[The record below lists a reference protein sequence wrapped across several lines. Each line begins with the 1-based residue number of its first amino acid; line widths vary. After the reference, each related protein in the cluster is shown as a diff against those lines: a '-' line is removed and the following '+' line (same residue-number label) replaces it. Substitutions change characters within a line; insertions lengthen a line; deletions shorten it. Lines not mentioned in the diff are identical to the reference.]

1 MSKPPQSLDINFD
14 RPHLAPLEPAARILC
29 QLNGDDPDQQIAHPH
44 PLGLQVPFTIPL
56 WHNAAEALLHLT
68 QMLSALKMA
77 HAQTAQQPPAGA
89 H

>member
-1 MSKPPQSLDINFD
+1 MQQPTITFD

-29 QLNGDDPDQQIAHPH
+29 RMNGDDPDQQLKHPH

-56 WHNAAEALLHLT
+56 WHQAAEALLNLT
-68 QMLSALKMA
+68 QMLSALKQA
-77 HAQTAQQPPAGA
+77 HAQAATESVKVP